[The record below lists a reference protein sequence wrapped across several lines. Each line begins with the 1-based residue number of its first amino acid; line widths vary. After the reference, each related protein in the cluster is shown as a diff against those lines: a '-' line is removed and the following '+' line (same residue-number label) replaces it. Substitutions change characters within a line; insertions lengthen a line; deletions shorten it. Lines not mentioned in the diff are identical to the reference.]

1 MNITAFVAGT
11 LLANDVARHR
21 GRRRTNTKQERE
33 HSMFA
38 GLRKFTAAIVMGA
51 AVLAMSA
58 AAQAAPIS
66 QTSFGVAG
74 GFKLADGTD
83 LGNTNSI
90 TITNG
95 GSVVVT
101 SGDPYDLHA
110 LVNFGGTGTLKDLP
124 SLTGFTPIMSY
135 LSLTSGVSLDL
146 LSLNIVSRAG
156 GPPGFLNLSGQGVLH
171 APGFDATNGL
181 FSWTGTTTDNL
192 TFSFAVQTSATSN
205 PVPEPISLGL
215 LGLGLAGIA
224 IRRRTKTA
232 L

>member
-1 MNITAFVAGT
+1 
-11 LLANDVARHR
+11 
-21 GRRRTNTKQERE
+21 
-33 HSMFA
+33 
-38 GLRKFTAAIVMGA
+38 VMGA
-51 AVLAMSA
+51 AALAMSA
-58 AAQAAPIS
+58 AAQAAPIT

-74 GFKLADGTD
+74 GFTLGDGTD

-110 LVNFGGTGTLKDLP
+110 LVSFGGTGNLKNLP
-124 SLTGFTPIMSY
+124 SLSGFTPIMSY

-224 IRRRTKTA
+224 IRRRAKTA

>member
-1 MNITAFVAGT
+1 
-11 LLANDVARHR
+11 
-21 GRRRTNTKQERE
+21 
-33 HSMFA
+33 MFA
-38 GLRKFTAAIVMGA
+38 SIRKLATAVVMGA
-51 AVLAMSA
+51 VACAMSV

-74 GFKLADGTD
+74 GFQLGDGTN

-90 TITNG
+90 LITSG

-101 SGDPYDLHA
+101 SADPFDLHS
-110 LVNFGGTGTLKDLP
+110 LVTFGGTGILKNLP
-124 SLTGFTPIMSY
+124 SISGFTPIMSY
-135 LSLTSGVSLDL
+135 LSLSSGVSLDL
-146 LSLNIVSRAG
+146 LSLNVVSRSG

-192 TFSFAVQTSATSN
+192 TFSFAVQTSAVTN

-224 IRRRTKTA
+224 LRRRMKNV
-232 L
+232 